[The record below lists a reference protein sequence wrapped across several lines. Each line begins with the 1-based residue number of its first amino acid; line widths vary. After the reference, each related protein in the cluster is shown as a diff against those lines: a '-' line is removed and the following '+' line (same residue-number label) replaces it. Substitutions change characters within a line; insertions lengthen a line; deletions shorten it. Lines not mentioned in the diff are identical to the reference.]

1 MVPPCTSK
9 ARLRSMPGIWSGGM
23 SQANWYSPDSSPLM
37 RDDTSATS
45 TKRIWRSGGRPP
57 QYSSC
62 ATSVSDTSGRN
73 SATLYGPVVTGL
85 RAQSSQLAVASKAR
99 RLMMSEP

>member
-1 MVPPCTSK
+1 MGEGAAHAASRSAAWVLSKQIRRWFRTVPPCTSK
-9 ARLRSMPGIWSGGM
+9 ARLSSMPAIWSGGM
-23 SQANWYSPDSSPLM
+23 SQAKWYSPESRPLM
-37 RDDTSATS
+37 RDETSGTS

-73 SATLYGPVVTGL
+73 SATL
-85 RAQSSQLAVASKAR
+85 
-99 RLMMSEP
+99 